1 MLLVPAISNGVTKV
15 TVDVAKKF
23 GLKAK
28 DIQEAID
35 YARSEVSD
43 KHIIYTLLSNIVGFL
58 ILSC

>member
-1 MLLVPAISNGVTKV
+1 MILIPAVSYGVRKI

-28 DIQEAID
+28 DFQEAID

-43 KHIIYTLLSNIVGFL
+43 KHIHT
-58 ILSC
+58 